1 MSGCQPDDIYP
12 EIAIWAAWS
21 SSTREFTRE
30 REEDREDRSGIWLI
44 DDRSGIWLIDRLCG
58 SSGSRTVGGLKR
70 RTAERLTERQTSSTT
85 AGPSSILAMPAQ
97 STFVVTRVI

>member
-44 DDRSGIWLIDRLCG
+44 DRLCG

-70 RTAERLTERQTSSTT
+70 RTAERLCATYN
-85 AGPSSILAMPAQ
+85 
-97 STFVVTRVI
+97 TFDHLE